1 MTPRTAFCLGVF
13 VGSMGFYLTLLAL
26 SVPSAVWLP

>member
-1 MTPRTAFCLGVF
+1 MTPRTAFF
-13 VGSMGFYLTLLAL
+13 VGCFVGGMGFYLTLLAL